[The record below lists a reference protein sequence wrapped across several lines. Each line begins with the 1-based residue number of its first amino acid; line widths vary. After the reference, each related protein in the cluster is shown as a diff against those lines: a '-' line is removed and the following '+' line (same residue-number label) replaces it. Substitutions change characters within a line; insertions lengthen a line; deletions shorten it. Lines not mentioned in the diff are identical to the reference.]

1 MSSLSPPLLY
11 AGIGNK
17 IAQRPLDLAPCRCR
31 EYAVAMGEIHC
42 FEVVEETVEERTE
55 PEFRDRI
62 EIGERLYASKK
73 NCAEL
78 GAIVQSA
85 CQIAPLHRENRYVRA
100 FKAFDDCSIDEA
112 QFPLEIN
119 AFKPPKSHDE
129 PEVHPHPF
137 HFGESLRSG
146 IGLQH
151 QWDHVFV
158 FHCSLRGRA

>member
-42 FEVVEETVEERTE
+42 FEVVEETVEERAE

-62 EIGERLYASKK
+62 EIGERLCATKK

-85 CQIAPLHRENRYVRA
+85 CQIAPLDGESVHCRLSA
-100 FKAFDDCSIDEA
+100 FLGLFSDLDS
-112 QFPLEIN
+112 EIN
-119 AFKPPKSHDE
+119 KGRDPDKHGRQLPKRCEHF
-129 PEVHPHPF
+129 PVHPINDSAS
-137 HFGESLRSG
+137 E
-146 IGLQH
+146 
-151 QWDHVFV
+151 
-158 FHCSLRGRA
+158 

>member
-62 EIGERLYASKK
+62 E
-73 NCAEL
+73 L

-85 CQIAPLHRENRYVRA
+85 CQIAPLHRENIDRRLPA
-100 FKAFDDCSIDEA
+100 FFGLLSDLSG
-112 QFPLEIN
+112 EIN
-119 AFKPPKSHDE
+119 KRRNSDKHGRQLPDRCKHFP
-129 PEVHPHPF
+129 VHSALNSDHPWSTRNA
-137 HFGESLRSG
+137 G
-146 IGLQH
+146 
-151 QWDHVFV
+151 
-158 FHCSLRGRA
+158 

>member
-42 FEVVEETVEERTE
+42 FKVVEETVEERAE

-78 GAIVQSA
+78 RAIVQSA
-85 CQIAPLHRENRYVRA
+85 CQIAPLRSENIDRRLAA
-100 FKAFDDCSIDEA
+100 F
-112 QFPLEIN
+112 L
-119 AFKPPKSHDE
+119 
-129 PEVHPHPF
+129 
-137 HFGESLRSG
+137 GLRSNLDRQ
-146 IGLQH
+146 INKRRDSDKHRCQLPHCCQH
-151 QWDHVFV
+151 FPVHK
-158 FHCSLRGRA
+158 

>member
-1 MSSLSPPLLY
+1 MSSLSPPLFY

-62 EIGERLYASKK
+62 EIGERLYAAKK

-78 GAIVQSA
+78 GAIVQST
-85 CQIAPLHRENRYVRA
+85 CQIAPLHGESVHRRLSSFLRL
-100 FKAFDDCSIDEA
+100 FSDLDS
-112 QFPLEIN
+112 EIN
-119 AFKPPKSHDE
+119 EGRDPNKHRRQLPKRCEHF
-129 PEVHPHPF
+129 PVHRRNVI
-137 HFGESLRSG
+137 SWAS
-146 IGLQH
+146 
-151 QWDHVFV
+151 
-158 FHCSLRGRA
+158 S

>member
-42 FEVVEETVEERTE
+42 FEVVEESVAERAE
-55 PEFRDRI
+55 PELRDRI

-78 GAIVQSA
+78 GALLQSA
-85 CQIAPLHRENRYVRA
+85 CQIAPLRSENIDRRLPA
-100 FKAFDDCSIDEA
+100 FFCLLPD
-112 QFPLEIN
+112 LNGEIN
-119 AFKPPKSHDE
+119 K
-129 PEVHPHPF
+129 
-137 HFGESLRSG
+137 
-146 IGLQH
+146 
-151 QWDHVFV
+151 
-158 FHCSLRGRA
+158 GRDTNEHGRELPD